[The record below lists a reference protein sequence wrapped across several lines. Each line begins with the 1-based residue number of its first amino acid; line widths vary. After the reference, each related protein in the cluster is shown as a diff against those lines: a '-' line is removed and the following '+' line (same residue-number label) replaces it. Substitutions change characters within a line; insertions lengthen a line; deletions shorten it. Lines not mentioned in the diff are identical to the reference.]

1 MLPYWLLYLYF
12 VVGALFERRS
22 VVPAYSAAA
31 PQGVPGQAPP
41 GADLRPPVPAPG
53 AAPDRRPGRPMLF
66 VGALII
72 VLMVGLRYK
81 VGADWDSY
89 EYQFRLAGR
98 FSLDSFLFKIGDP
111 AYNFVSW
118 QVRHAREGIWL
129 VNLVGGLIF
138 TWGLLRFAQTQR
150 DPWLTM
156 VVAVPYL
163 VIVVAMAYSRQAM
176 AIGIL
181 LAGLAAVHR
190 GGSSLRFGIYAA
202 VAALFH
208 KTAVVMFPIVALA
221 TGRSRVINLLIALS
235 VGLLFYDLFLAS
247 SAGIFRQRYIEGAYS
262 SQGAGIR
269 IVLNMIPAL
278 VYLLA
283 SRRFGFSDV
292 EHKLWL
298 YFSLAACLLAVAL
311 AVSPSSTAVDRI
323 ALYIIPLQLAI
334 LPRVP
339 EAFRMHGFGKLLIIA
354 YSAAILFVWL
364 NFAKHA
370 EYWIPYQMVPLWR

>member
-12 VVGALFERRS
+12 VVGALFQRQAA
-22 VVPAYSAAA
+22 VAAYSSPV
-31 PQGVPGQAPP
+31 PQGTPGQA
-41 GADLRPPVPAPG
+41 APG
-53 AAPDRRPGRPMLF
+53 AGLRPTTPENRAAPPTRQWRPMLV
-66 VGALII
+66 VGAVI
-72 VLMVGLRYK
+72 VALMVGLRYK

-89 EYQFRLAGR
+89 QYQFQLAGR
-98 FSLDSFLFKIGDP
+98 FSLESFLFKIGDP
-111 AYNFVSW
+111 AYNFLSW
-118 QVRHAREGIWL
+118 NVRRAGIDIWL
-129 VNLVGGLIF
+129 VNLIGGVIF
-138 TWGLLRFAQTQR
+138 TWGLMRFARAQR

-176 AIGIL
+176 AIGL
-181 LAGLAAVHR
+181 LLSGLAAVQR
-190 GGSSLRFGIYAA
+190 GASSLRFGVYTA

-221 TGRSRVINLLIALS
+221 TGRSRLINLLIALS

-247 SAGIFRQRYIEGAYS
+247 SAGIFRQRYLEGAYS

-269 IVLNMIPAL
+269 IVLNMIPA
-278 VYLLA
+278 VTYLLA
-283 SRRFGFSDV
+283 WRRFNFSEV
-292 EHKLWL
+292 ERKLWL

-311 AVSPSSTAVDRI
+311 AISPSSTAVDRI

-339 EAFRMHGFGKLLIIA
+339 EAFRMHGFGKTLIIA
-354 YSAAILFVWL
+354 YSATILFVWL

-370 EYWIPYQMVPLWR
+370 EYWMPYQMVPLWR